1 MKKLKKTI
9 LVIGFVEN
17 IYMDMVECASTG
29 SVLGIDTDVLYQ
41 WRDLVPTYDTRIS
54 KISGIYLSN
63 VKCKTAD
70 NVYDLKGDIRNPI
83 TDVIIKNVSVNKIR
97 KFYNRVLNV
106 RNLKEENVTY
116 NEIETIQ

>member
-29 SVLGIDTDVLYQ
+29 SVLGIDTDVLYR

-54 KISGIYLSN
+54 KISGIY
-63 VKCKTAD
+63 
-70 NVYDLKGDIRNPI
+70 I
-83 TDVIIKNVSVNKIR
+83 
-97 KFYNRVLNV
+97 
-106 RNLKEENVTY
+106 
-116 NEIETIQ
+116 